1 LPGGLESS
9 TASVR
14 TQQVGRGRP
23 PSPPLGRTLQTQIQ
37 TGLESVEP
45 TQTSLPATSPPLVRF
60 SFGRQSVQSSNRE
73 VPDDEE
79 PHQRMM
85 TQRARVQ
92 IRNYLPT
99 AENEGDAIEKLRA
112 KVESFQNR
120 NRARG

>member
-1 LPGGLESS
+1 MP
-9 TASVR
+9 V
-14 TQQVGRGRP
+14 
-23 PSPPLGRTLQTQIQ
+23 
-37 TGLESVEP
+37 
-45 TQTSLPATSPPLVRF
+45 VRF
-60 SFGRQSVQSSNRE
+60 SFGRQSQSTNTNKDVE
-73 VPDDEE
+73 DDEE

-92 IRNYLPT
+92 IRNYLPS

>member
-1 LPGGLESS
+1 M
-9 TASVR
+9 
-14 TQQVGRGRP
+14 
-23 PSPPLGRTLQTQIQ
+23 GRTPQTPFKSQIQ
-37 TGLESVEP
+37 TDLEPVEP
-45 TQTSLPATSPPLVRF
+45 TQTSLQTTSVPLVRF
-60 SFGRQSVQSSNRE
+60 SFGRQSTNRDVQ
-73 VPDDEE
+73 DDEE

-92 IRNYLPT
+92 IKNYLPT

>member
-1 LPGGLESS
+1 MGTSAWG
-9 TASVR
+9 
-14 TQQVGRGRP
+14 P
-23 PSPPLGRTLQTQIQ
+23 PSSRSLAPSRRSQTADTAHMFCQVSQDECNCFLRREGDILGEE
-37 TGLESVEP
+37 GY
-45 TQTSLPATSPPLVRF
+45 
-60 SFGRQSVQSSNRE
+60 VQ
-73 VPDDEE
+73 VQDDEE

-92 IRNYLPT
+92 IRNYLPS